1 MECSNGNTHGPA
13 HVKIGG
19 SWTTS
24 SLTTDYF
31 FEYNVIRVLLFK
43 ILWRTGITRCDESC
57 DLNDAD
63 STCKCAIPDEYFE
76 KYTAS
81 ELIEKALLTS
91 TVGK

>member
-1 MECSNGNTHGPA
+1 
-13 HVKIGG
+13 
-19 SWTTS
+19 
-24 SLTTDYF
+24 
-31 FEYNVIRVLLFK
+31 
-43 ILWRTGITRCDESC
+43 LWRTGITRCDESC